1 MAITKVINSESQAYR
16 PVLTDTLV
24 LDAVP
29 TVNSFNGV
37 TSDAVARAVAGA
49 SGEVPQVTE
58 NDNGKVLKAIY
69 DEGGP
74 AVEWGEVE
82 SGASYTAGDGIDITA
97 NAVSVKAGNGLEI
110 GDVTSTGETVSLT
123 TSAYYQVEGAWFAYD
138 ICQLTDSLLESIG
151 SGLTLKLLHGT
162 YVAFYPN
169 ATAYACLYSYAS
181 ETSSGVTLDKRLVL
195 GSAIPLNQG
204 FIFDGSEVTF
214 DGSSVNAGLSNT
226 TMADL
231 IADMSSN
238 TYHIG
243 ILIKSNDNYLAA
255 SYQVTDTLIRPSGP
269 TTMATYTETTT
280 IHDALN
286 VSNPLPTSAV
296 GDAGKVLTVNN
307 SGAAEWTTPS
317 GGGGGSSIT
326 WYSTTNPTI
335 TSSDFSTN
343 DVLSVTPSG
352 LSFGNTKPGVLYI
365 SLGIFNEFQTLPT
378 TIPTPVNVTV
388 KVSGY
393 DAMEEEYTI
402 GQLNA
407 IRFYGG
413 HRYWVSGSV
422 VMPAGL
428 LSGSTTTGNILKVSL
443 TPPDDISGK
452 SWPTTWD
459 DLYMSVGVVN

>member
-1 MAITKVINSESQAYR
+1 MRKIINSATTQYE
-16 PVLTDTLV
+16 PVLTEELV
-24 LDAVP
+24 LDDRP
-29 TVNSFNGV
+29 ISGSFNGI
-37 TSDAVARAVAGA
+37 TSDAVYKAISIDPGN
-49 SGEVPQVTE
+49 VPPVEST
-58 NDNGKVLKAIY
+58 DNGKVLT
-69 DEGGP
+69 
-74 AVEWGEVE
+74 
-82 SGASYTAGDGIDITA
+82 ASYSEGEGSFEWATPEAPQSELPDY
-97 NAVSVKAGNGLEI
+97 S
-110 GDVTSTGETVSLT
+110 STEVG
-123 TSAYYQVEGAWFAYD
+123 
-138 ICQLTDSLLESIG
+138 
-151 SGLTLKLLHGT
+151 K
-162 YVAFYPN
+162 
-169 ATAYACLYSYAS
+169 
-181 ETSSGVTLDKRLVL
+181 VL
-195 GSAIPLNQG
+195 GVVADYDNMTNGQPATILDWVNQPAPELPAQLG
-204 FIFDGSEVTF
+204 T
-214 DGSSVNAGLSNT
+214 
-226 TMADL
+226 
-231 IADMSSN
+231 
-238 TYHIG
+238 
-243 ILIKSNDNYLAA
+243 
-255 SYQVTDTLIRPSGP
+255 SGQ
-269 TTMATYTETTT
+269 
-280 IHDALN
+280 
-286 VSNPLPTSAV
+286 
-296 GDAGKVLTVNN
+296 VLTVNA
-307 SGAAEWTTPS
+307 GATGVEWATPS

-335 TSSDFSTN
+335 TSSDFGTN